1 MPVRRVAAVL
11 LTSAAALGAAGCAGS
26 GTSSDDS
33 ADDFPAA
40 QRPIVTAVSDLSDAA
55 GSRDYEQLCRDQLAT
70 ALVDRLSAAQ
80 GTDACPDQ
88 LEESL
93 KEVGQVN
100 FDVVK
105 GGVRVAGDRA
115 TARVTSDLG
124 NRDATD
130 VLQFVRQ
137 DDRWKLSG
145 L

>member
-1 MPVRRVAAVL
+1 M
-11 LTSAAALGAAGCAGS
+11 
-26 GTSSDDS
+26 
-33 ADDFPAA
+33 
-40 QRPIVTAVSDLSDAA
+40 
-55 GSRDYEQLCRDQLAT
+55 
-70 ALVDRLSAAQ
+70 
-80 GTDACPDQ
+80 
-88 LEESL
+88 
-93 KEVGQVN
+93 N

-124 NRDATD
+124 DRDATD